1 MELSRIRDPLGA
13 EYIIMEKQGAI
24 VLTDVWD
31 TLKGKQK
38 VQILDQVVD
47 MKTRLAATKFSKFGS
62 LYYKDD
68 LPDIPN
74 TNSPLYVDSTR
85 KEVRSER
92 FVIGST
98 NHRSFFDFGRDAL
111 DIDRGPCKFAL
122 VYLHL
127 GISHLEL
134 IRDTTYR
141 VDNHGIDD
149 GHCTKGNCNCESR
162 APLPLNARRSFLW
175 TATIP
180 AYAVKKISALEIY
193 LKVAPYVLPEN
204 EATHASVLWDGDL
217 HSQNIFVDPE
227 DPARITGI
235 IDWQSVSAWP
245 LFMQVGRP
253 VFLDY
258 NGPVP
263 EELGKVDLPPNFD
276 SMNPDEQRK
285 AKALHTAQTLHNLYL
300 VRCLQSNKTV
310 FQALEGQ
317 NMLRHQVSVTPA
329 LVMIDCEPLLN
340 SLLRDVEKEW
350 THIVGISGDGI
361 SSQIPLP
368 LQFSDEETRLQ
379 EQDGDLW
386 AQGVELMGT
395 FIEDTDCFKQWDG
408 RVTDLDYEESK
419 KQLDEGIKRF
429 LDREARTEDERD
441 QWLKAL
447 PFVD

>member
-1 MELSRIRDPLGA
+1 MDFKRPESPCSESIRMELSRIRDPLGA
-13 EYIIMEKQGAI
+13 EYIIMEKQGGI

-47 MKTRLAATKFSKFGS
+47 METRLAATKFSKFGS

-74 TNSPLYVDSTR
+74 TNSPLYVDSTG

-92 FVIGST
+92 FLIGST

-111 DIDRGPCKFAL
+111 DIDLGPCK
-122 VYLHL
+122 
-127 GISHLEL
+127 
-134 IRDTTYR
+134 

-149 GHCTKGNCNCESR
+149 GHCTEGNCNCESR

-180 AYAVKKISALEIY
+180 AYAVKKISALESY

-204 EATHASVLWDGDL
+204 EATHASVLWHGDL

-263 EELGKVDLPPNFD
+263 EELDKVDLPPNFD
-276 SMNPDEQRK
+276 SMKPDEQRK

-300 VRCLQSNKTV
+300 VR
-310 FQALEGQ
+310 
-317 NMLRHQVSVTPA
+317 
-329 LVMIDCEPLLN
+329 
-340 SLLRDVEKEW
+340 
-350 THIVGISGDGI
+350 GDGI
-361 SSQIPLP
+361 SSQIPFP

-395 FIEDTDCFKQWDG
+395 FIEDTDCFKHWDG

-447 PFVD
+447 PFVDQGGAKAWNVSCHRGWGFSGILTTLLHVLVA